1 MVMTLD
7 LRPSLELT
15 DEQLEE
21 ICRRNPDWKFERTS
35 EGELVV
41 VALTGGETGRRNI
54 KLTARLENWS
64 DEAGLGV
71 AFDSSTGFRLPN
83 GAIRSPDAAWVTNER
98 WESLTPK
105 QRTGWIPLCPDFA
118 VELRSPSDDL
128 EDLRSKMQE
137 YMENGLRLGWLLDP
151 ESGAVEVYRAGQAVE
166 ILQEL
171 QSLSGEEVLAGFTLK
186 LNGILI

>member
-1 MVMTLD
+1 MVVTLD

-15 DEQLEE
+15 DEQLEH
-21 ICRRNPDWKFERTS
+21 ICQRNPDWKFERTA

-98 WESLTPK
+98 WESLTQK

-128 EDLRSKMQE
+128 DDLRSKMQE
-137 YMENGLRLGWLLDP
+137 YVENGLRLGWLLDP
-151 ESGAVEVYRAGQAVE
+151 ESGVVEIYRAGQGVE
-166 ILQEL
+166 VLQEP
-171 QSLSGEEVLAGFTLK
+171 QFLSGEEVLAGFTLR